1 MRAIR
6 RRGIAASR
14 SLMQPI
20 ALPLHLNNFGV
31 GEEAIEDGRRGGD
44 VSQKLPPVLRGTIR
58 GDQR

>member
-44 VSQKLPPVLRGTIR
+44 VSQKLSPVLRWTIR
-58 GDQR
+58 RD